1 MKYKNL
7 RDTLLIALIFI
18 AILSILL
25 SQIYININRSNTT
38 EDAVLY
44 TTKSTVSFTGIVVRD
59 ETVIYMPFSVGS
71 GVIDYVV
78 SDGMRLSKKSTIAN
92 VYDSY
97 DQIYYRYRIEKLEAD
112 IALLEQAQNHGTT
125 DYAQPEFISNQIVE
139 SYKELLNRVSEGD
152 YLSAY
157 DESNDMLKLMCIFNI
172 NTNVE
177 LDFTA
182 RIEKLNSELSVYK
195 AALKNPITTV
205 TSTET
210 GYFTSSLDGY
220 ESELTLNDI
229 YSLTANDINDIISNP
244 SKVTSQYKNAVGK
257 VFSDYAWKMVGI
269 IDTPD
274 RYFVNEKLRFT
285 FSSSNTVHTA
295 LVESI
300 TPTGNGNEA
309 IIIIS
314 CDELDSEI
322 ASLRVQEVNLIFEE
336 FSGLKVSR
344 SAIRFLNGEKGV
356 YVNVG
361 ENIKFKKL
369 DVIYEGDDYVL
380 SKNVSDSDYLN
391 LYDRIILEPIE
402 SQSQ

>member
-7 RDTLLIALIFI
+7 RDTLLIALIFV
-18 AILSILL
+18 AILAILV
-25 SQIYININRSNTT
+25 SQIYININRANTT

-44 TTKSTVSFTGIVVRD
+44 TTKSTISFTGIIIRD
-59 ETVIYMPFSVGS
+59 ETAIYMPFSVGS

-97 DQIYYRYRIEKLEAD
+97 DQIYYRYRIDRLEND

-139 SYKELLNRVSEGD
+139 SYKEILNGIAEGD
-152 YLSAY
+152 YSSVY
-157 DESNDMLKLMCIFNI
+157 DESDDILKLMCIFNVT
-172 NTNVE
+172 TNVE
-177 LDFTA
+177 LDFTE
-182 RIEKLNSELSVYK
+182 RIAELNKELSVCK
-195 AALKNPITTV
+195 AALKDPITTI

-220 ESELTLNDI
+220 EADLTLDGI
-229 YSLTANDINDIISNP
+229 YNLTADDIKSIIANP
-244 SKVTSQYKNAVGK
+244 SKITSEYKNAVGK
-257 VFSDYAWKMVGI
+257 VFSDYTWKMVGI
-269 IDTPD
+269 IDTAD
-274 RYFVNEKLRFT
+274 RYFVNQTLNFT

-300 TPTGNGNEA
+300 TPTGDGNEA
-309 IIIIS
+309 IIIIT
-314 CDELDSEI
+314 CDELDSEV

-336 FSGLKVSR
+336 YTGLKVSR
-344 SAIRFLNGEKGV
+344 SAIRFLDGEKGV

-361 ENIKFKKL
+361 EQIKFKKL

-380 SKNVSDSDYLN
+380 SKNTADDAYLN

-402 SQSQ
+402 SQS